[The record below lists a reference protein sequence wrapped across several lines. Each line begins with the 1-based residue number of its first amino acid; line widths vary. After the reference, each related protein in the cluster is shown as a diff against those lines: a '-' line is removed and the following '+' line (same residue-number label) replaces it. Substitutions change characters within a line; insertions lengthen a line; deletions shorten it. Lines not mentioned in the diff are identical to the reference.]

1 MSALT
6 DQMLLLFLQ
15 DVFVEDLLKS
25 QLGLLNLL
33 NLMYNIKNIKIRE
46 IDLAGL
52 ENRQFLMPIFET
64 IYITGTKEQIRPTSE
79 LDQINYAQR
88 RQGRLAWVEVFLKVL
103 LSTKVEVK
111 STPIESIRTKSL
123 VEELG
128 GVNSLE
134 QLKTK
139 LQAKY
144 SESVVEAFFQKL
156 RISSLEEFQ
165 QKESLFLEI
174 IYKNPPPFDP
184 NDPKNISIFPINLCI
199 KFQEE
204 LKLAESLQAAKIVRS
219 ILENEKIF
227 RDVWEGEEIKNQYIF
242 VTIFPDSLTSDAQMK
257 NKIKEIFIAEN
268 MLAHFLLGI

>member
-1 MSALT
+1 
-6 DQMLLLFLQ
+6 
-15 DVFVEDLLKS
+15 
-25 QLGLLNLL
+25 
-33 NLMYNIKNIKIRE
+33 MYNIKNIKIRE

-184 NDPKNISIFPINLCI
+184 NDPKNIRIFPINLCI

-204 LKLAESLQAAKIVRS
+204 LKLAEALQAAKLGRS
-219 ILENEKIF
+219 ILENEKNF